1 MNATRTPALLQA
13 QRLRPLGHATP
24 AVSEPDHGGEVERR
38 LAPHEGGAGEV
49 GRRHL
54 AAPGIRAVAGAAR
67 AVAAGTVVGEHRAPA
82 RRRRGRG
89 RQGLEQDAGPLR
101 HELDEGLDP
110 IRHVGVSGILADGGR
125 ERRQVGGRQQ
135 SQPIVHLPRLG
146 ETQARLLEL
155 GERLQLG
162 AAILEGFEIREPHAG
177 QELEEAAN
185 VCRAIVGAAMGR
197 GDERRQQ
204 DEPREGGD
212 QSEAGTVNVPSAEI
226 VPRLVVSTQ
235 AP

>member
-1 MNATRTPALLQA
+1 MKSAGVISPRRASGPSPAPRAPWQPA
-13 QRLRPLGHATP
+13 QLSANI
-24 AVSEPDHGGEVERR
+24 V
-38 LAPHEGGAGEV
+38 
-49 GRRHL
+49 
-54 AAPGIRAVAGAAR
+54 
-67 AVAAGTVVGEHRAPA
+67 APA

-89 RQGLEQDAGPLR
+89 RQGLEHDAGPLR

-110 IRHVGVSGILADGGR
+110 IRHVGVSGILADRGR

-162 AAILEGFEIREPHAG
+162 AAILEGFEICQPHAG

-185 VCRAIVGAAMGR
+185 VCRTIVGAAMGR

-204 DEPREGGD
+204 EEPREGGD
-212 QSEAGTVNVPSAEI
+212 QKRDGNRERALRGDRAEAGGLGAGALMQLWLESSVPEKRPRTVAPSND
-226 VPRLVVSTQ
+226 STVTWNG
-235 AP
+235 PTV

>member
-1 MNATRTPALLQA
+1 MKSAGVISPRRASGPSPA
-13 QRLRPLGHATP
+13 P
-24 AVSEPDHGGEVERR
+24 
-38 LAPHEGGAGEV
+38 
-49 GRRHL
+49 
-54 AAPGIRAVAGAAR
+54 
-67 AVAAGTVVGEHRAPA
+67 RAPWQPAQLSANIA
-82 RRRRGRG
+82 RPRCRRRGRG
-89 RQGLEQDAGPLR
+89 RQGLEHDAGPLR

-110 IRHVGVSGILADGGR
+110 IRHVGVPVSSPIAAASAARSAGGSSR
-125 ERRQVGGRQQ
+125 SR
-135 SQPIVHLPRLG
+135 SFSLPRLG

-162 AAILEGFEIREPHAG
+162 AAILEGFEICQPHAG

-185 VCRAIVGAAMGR
+185 VCRTIVGAAMGR

-204 DEPREGGD
+204 EEPREGGD
-212 QSEAGTVNVPSAEI
+212 QKETGTVNVPSAEI